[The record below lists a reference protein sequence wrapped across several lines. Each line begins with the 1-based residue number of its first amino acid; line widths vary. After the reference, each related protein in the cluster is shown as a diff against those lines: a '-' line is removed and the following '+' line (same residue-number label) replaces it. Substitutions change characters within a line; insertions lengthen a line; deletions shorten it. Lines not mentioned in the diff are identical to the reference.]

1 MCQFWKSSTELDT
14 LASVFVKGFSQISFL
29 IFFSIS
35 LIFQMK
41 TKIAETKIYI
51 ATEVINDTCM
61 CVYSFFQFGFHRVL
75 QNWLPNQGRI
85 TLKNS
90 F

>member
-1 MCQFWKSSTELDT
+1 
-14 LASVFVKGFSQISFL
+14 
-29 IFFSIS
+29 
-35 LIFQMK
+35 MK

-61 CVYSFFQFGFHRVL
+61 CVYSFFQFGFHIVL
-75 QNWLPNQGRI
+75 QNWLPDQGRI